1 MNVCTNNF
9 STRLQQNVNEGE
21 EVEQPVDF
29 DKPATQ
35 RVNPLM
41 EDDYPVSKEQS
52 TDEWWITWLPLAK
65 VMPVVYIRGAL
76 ILTSVYW

>member
-1 MNVCTNNF
+1 MNVFTKNF

-52 TDEWWITWLPLAK
+52 TDE
-65 VMPVVYIRGAL
+65 
-76 ILTSVYW
+76 

>member
-1 MNVCTNNF
+1 MNVSTNNF
-9 STRLQQNVNEGE
+9 STRIQQNVNEGE

-29 DKPATQ
+29 EPATQ

-52 TDEWWITWLPLAK
+52 TDE
-65 VMPVVYIRGAL
+65 
-76 ILTSVYW
+76 